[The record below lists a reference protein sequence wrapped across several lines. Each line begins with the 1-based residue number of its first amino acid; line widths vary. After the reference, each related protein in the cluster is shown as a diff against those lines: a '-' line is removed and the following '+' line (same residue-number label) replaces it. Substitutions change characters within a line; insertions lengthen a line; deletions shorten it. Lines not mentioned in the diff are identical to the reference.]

1 MSQIEKKKER
11 SLKKALIICN
21 GSPPPQTLLKHLW
34 RDSDYRVSADG
45 GANLLHVLTCLAQT
59 VDDRIIFSPIW
70 KFCLNI
76 LAMHVLSFGLR
87 WNVWSLFWT
96 HGKRISL
103 QEQLFHCSLFSEEQR
118 ELFLRV

>member
-45 GANLLHVLTCLAQT
+45 GANLLHVLNLLPNAVVGDLDSLNPDVQKQLPEKILFRVKEQNT
-59 VDDRIIFSPIW
+59 
-70 KFCLNI
+70 NI
-76 LAMHVLSFGLR
+76 LIRAS
-87 WNVWSLFWT
+87 
-96 HGKRISL
+96 ISIPCL
-103 QEQLFHCSLFSEEQR
+103 MEFT
-118 ELFLRV
+118 

>member
-45 GANLLHVLTCLAQT
+45 GANLLHVLNLLPNA
-59 VDDRIIFSPIW
+59 VVGDLDS
-70 KFCLNI
+70 LNPD
-76 LAMHVLSFGLR
+76 VQ
-87 WNVWSLFWT
+87 
-96 HGKRISL
+96 K
-103 QEQLFHCSLFSEEQR
+103 QLP
-118 ELFLRV
+118 